1 MSEQLKNKILNMEVA
16 PPVTAWDFIAARLDE
31 QATSGSAAVQLKMNQ
46 LEVSPPAFVWNEI
59 EKELDK
65 NEEKVVPFSSR
76 NTKRLLYAVAAAL
89 VGVIG
94 YNVVNY
100 YLTSNPTTNI
110 AIPESVTISGNNQDQ
125 SPDTSNNIASNNN
138 NSSSDTNISSSQP
151 NTTNRLPLETN
162 DGNGEVYADNNVNL
176 QKADAEPV
184 SYADLYNP
192 DEGVHL
198 VAHDLNGNIPSGI
211 NAITASNNYFI
222 TTGPNGEVVRV
233 SNKLAN
239 IIQILGDD
247 GSTEENINVIIKES
261 AIWKQRFYELRNKL
275 SKLSPS
281 PNNFMDIIQLTKVLK
296 EEKRP

>member
-16 PPVTAWDFIAARLDE
+16 PPATAWDFIAARLDE
-31 QATSGSAAVQLKMNQ
+31 QAISGSAAVQLKMNQ
-46 LEVSPPAFVWNEI
+46 LEVAPPSFVWSEI

-65 NEEKVVPFSSR
+65 NAEKVVPFRSR

-89 VGVIG
+89 VGIIG
-94 YNVVNY
+94 YNVMNY
-100 YLTSNPTTNI
+100 YLTSNSSTNI
-110 AIPESVTISGNNQDQ
+110 STPGSVTIAGNNQNQ
-125 SPDTSNNIASNNN
+125 SPDTSLNIASNDNN
-138 NSSSDTNISSSQP
+138 QSNDTNISSSQS

-162 DGNGEVYADNNVNL
+162 NGKDEVYADNNVNL

-211 NAITASNNYFI
+211 NAITAGNNYFI

-239 IIQILGDD
+239 IIQMLGDD
-247 GSTEENINVIIKES
+247 GGSEENINVIIKES
-261 AIWKQRFYELRNKL
+261 AVWKQRFYNLRNKL
-275 SKLSPS
+275 SKLAPS
-281 PNNFMDIIQLTKVLK
+281 PNNFMDIVELANALK
-296 EEKRP
+296 EEKKP